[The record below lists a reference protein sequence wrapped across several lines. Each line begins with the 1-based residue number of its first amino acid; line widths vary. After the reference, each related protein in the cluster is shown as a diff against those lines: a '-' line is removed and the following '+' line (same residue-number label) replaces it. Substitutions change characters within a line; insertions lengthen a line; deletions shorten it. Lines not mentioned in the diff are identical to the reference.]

1 MKSRIISFAI
11 TLLAVG
17 SVSAQTVLTL
27 QDCRRLAVE
36 NNAKVRIARGNREA
50 AQELSKDAFTKYF
63 PNVSANFMAYKSNK
77 GALQYSLPSLGSL
90 LPAEIAP
97 IIPSQLAP
105 LADKSLGNIEL
116 IKSGWNFSFLAMQP
130 VFMGGRIFNG
140 NKLAHV
146 GEEVARL
153 QEENATDEVMVT
165 AEKYYWQI
173 VTLQSKKRT
182 LQSVMQMVD
191 TLEYQVNAAVKAG
204 VVLPNDLLK
213 VQIKRNDLRAT
224 MVDLDNGITLASN
237 LLAQYVGLTG
247 DSISIVSDEAPE
259 IVPEYP
265 LSLYIEPQQAV
276 GLTNDYLLLN
286 QNVKATELRTKMAIG
301 ENLPEVGLGGGW
313 VYDDLFSQHHNFAA
327 VMLTVNVPITD
338 WWGGSHKIKK
348 SRIEEANARL
358 QQEDLTQLLQIKM
371 ENAWDE
377 LTASHRKMTIAHE
390 SIAQATE
397 NLRLNDNYYRV
408 GVSTITDLLDA
419 QTLFRHSCDQY
430 TEAYGDF
437 RLKEAQYLDATGRL
451 GSSTTNP

>member
-1 MKSRIISFAI
+1 MKSRIIILTISLLTAGS
-11 TLLAVG
+11 LLAQK
-17 SVSAQTVLTL
+17 ALTL
-27 QDCRRLAVE
+27 QDCRRLAAE

-50 AQELSKDAFTKYF
+50 ATEVSKDAFTKYF
-63 PNVSANFMAYKSNK
+63 PNVSANFLAYRSNK
-77 GALQYSLPSLGSL
+77 GALQYSLPSIGSL

-97 IIPSQLAP
+97 IIPPQFAP
-105 LADKSLGNIEL
+105 LTDKSLGNIDL
-116 IKSGWNFSFLAMQP
+116 IKSGWNFSVLAVQP
-130 VFMGGRIFNG
+130 VFMGGRILNG

-153 QEENATDEVMVT
+153 QENDATDEVMLT

-182 LQSVMQMVD
+182 LQSVLKMVD

-204 VVLPNDLLK
+204 VTLPNDLLK
-213 VQIKRNDLRAT
+213 VQLKRNDLRAT

-237 LLAQYVGLTG
+237 LLAQYVGLSG
-247 DSISIVSDEAPE
+247 DSITIIYEEAPAE
-259 IVPEYP
+259 VPDYP

-276 GLTNDYLLLN
+276 SLTTDYLLLN
-286 QNVKATELRTKMAIG
+286 QSVKASELRTKLAVG

-327 VMLTVNVPITD
+327 VMLTVSVPITD

-348 SRIEEANARL
+348 SRIEETNARL

-390 SIAQATE
+390 SISQSTE

-419 QTLFRHSCDQY
+419 QTLYRQSCDQY

-437 RLKEAQYLDATGRL
+437 RLKVAQYLDATGRL
-451 GSSTTNP
+451 DYQVTQ